1 MVIKKHPQ
9 KGEQLTDGLAGGFYT
24 VVEAA
29 RLLGLESTQ
38 RVTRWLSGPEPVILR
53 QYEKDG
59 TLHEVGFLDLLEI
72 RFIEHFRRCGISLQ
86 ALRRCAQN
94 ARAALGMDHPF
105 ATSNVKFQTDRR
117 RIFMETA
124 QEIGD
129 PKLLDLVRNQ
139 FAIYSVI
146 EAVLARDLTF
156 DASGLASEWR
166 PDTTHY
172 PSVTINPL
180 HAFGRPTVA
189 ESRVTTAAIFNLF
202 RAEQGDPAEVTAA
215 VARWFNITED
225 ETTQAVAFE
234 SELAA

>member
-1 MVIKKHPQ
+1 VTKRQTQ
-9 KGEQLTDGLAGGFYT
+9 KSGQLSDDLAGGFYT
-24 VVEAA
+24 VAEAA
-29 RLLGLESTQ
+29 RLLGLESTR

-53 QYEKDG
+53 QYQKTG

-86 ALRRCAQN
+86 TLRRCAQN
-94 ARAALGMDHPF
+94 ARSALGMDHPF

-117 RIFMETA
+117 RVFMETA
-124 QEIGD
+124 QQTGD

-146 EAVLARDLTF
+146 ESVLARDLTF

-166 PDTTHY
+166 PDTTNY
-172 PSVTINPL
+172 PSVMINPR

-189 ESRVTTAAIFNLF
+189 ESRVATAAIFNLF
-202 RAEQGDPAEVTAA
+202 KAEQGDTATVTAA
-215 VARWFNITED
+215 VARWFKITED